1 MSRIYPI
8 AYAVGFTPWE
18 RAGQAD
24 DQALPRMFA
33 REEGD
38 RGGPGKALD
47 LGCGSG
53 AHTVELTERG
63 WKVTGVDL
71 VPKALDRAR
80 KRIAEHGV
88 AADLI
93 RADVTELPAET
104 LGTGYD
110 FFLDVGCFHGLTPG
124 QRTAMGAAVTALAA
138 PDASLLLLAFKAGA
152 APRPLPR
159 GAGRPDIEAAFPG
172 WSVTDTEAAVTDGMP
187 KPLRKAAP
195 TWYRL
200 RRQS

>member
-1 MSRIYPI
+1 MSRFYSI

-18 RAGQAD
+18 RAGRAD
-24 DQALPRMFA
+24 DQTLPRMFA
-33 REEGD
+33 REESA

-53 AHTVELTERG
+53 AHTVELAERG

-71 VPKALDRAR
+71 VPKALRRAR

-110 FFLDVGCFHGLTPG
+110 FFLDTGCFHGLTPA
-124 QRTAMGAAVTALAA
+124 QRTAIGAAVTALAA
-138 PDASLLLLAFKAGA
+138 PGASLLLLAFKAGA

-159 GAGRPDIEAAFPG
+159 GADRAGIEAAFPG

-187 KPLRKAAP
+187 RPLRKAAP
-195 TWYRL
+195 AWYRL